1 MKVDAGE
8 PESPVFANLPPVAG
22 AIYWPETKHGK
33 QVIGHTVGRWIGQE
47 LQEGGCCK
55 VI

>member
-22 AIYWPETKHGK
+22 AIYWPETKLWEL
-33 QVIGHTVGRWIGQE
+33 VIGHTAGRYG
-47 LQEGGCCK
+47 
-55 VI
+55 